1 MKSHTVDQ
9 CTRRH
14 PAVGGVRFSRTWSF
28 LSKDVLSK
36 FPDFFSRN
44 FVYFHVFRMLF
55 PNIGM
60 RSVPNILPCVKFQS
74 IGNVL
79 CFSCFS
85 CFCRGKK
92 KENLD
97 KICLIGTGREAFQIF
112 CPMLMLEM
120 FPTSPASVFLGQKKR
135 GKIRK
140 SCSIRKKNFLEKK
153 EENVGGKKLLDK
165 NWLILIEQLFPN
177 FPIFFSKK
185 NRRKSILIEQ
195 LFSNFLF
202 FSKKNRRI
210 RILSSNFIP
219 KFSSFFF

>member
-112 CPMLMLEM
+112 CPMLNVGNVPYFSCFFFSSKKKEEKLE
-120 FPTSPASVFLGQKKR
+120 K
-135 GKIRK
+135 K
-140 SCSIRKKNFLEKK
+140 SCSIRKKSSCKK
-153 EENVGGKKLLDK
+153 RRKIWGKKVA
-165 NWLILIEQLFPN
+165 
-177 FPIFFSKK
+177 
-185 NRRKSILIEQ
+185 R
-195 LFSNFLF
+195 
-202 FSKKNRRI
+202 
-210 RILSSNFIP
+210 
-219 KFSSFFF
+219 